1 MKPTTHSE
9 LETILE
15 KKVSTPY
22 KVKESYNAVTKDV
35 DMTKRT
41 VQVIPNTFYFYDSDG
56 DVLIKGATMKSIA
69 DRGPDSKAPGK
80 IKNVYAHDLKVQIGR
95 PTLMDER
102 IVDNM
107 NCQYAESEILNTTKG
122 NDTLIE
128 YQEGVIDNHSIG
140 FQYLGSGLEL
150 ITADDQNWT
159 KWLSMLM
166 NPQDAEDAGYMFI
179 VSEIKQFEWSPVAF
193 GANELTPYLGVKS
206 GNKDGMALKVMER
219 IDLLGKQLRNG
230 RQSDETMYGYELE
243 ILQLKQIISEL
254 FLQGPSIKDTLIE
267 KRRQNTKDTLTMDQ
281 LADIP
286 FFKNISI

>member
-1 MKPTTHSE
+1 MTPRTHSD
-9 LETILE
+9 LEIIME

-35 DMTKRT
+35 DMSKRT
-41 VQVIPNTFYFYDSDG
+41 VQVIPNTFYWYDSDG

-128 YQEGVIDNHSIG
+128 YQEGVIDNHSLG
-140 FQYLGSGLEL
+140 FQYLASGLEL
-150 ITADDQNWT
+150 VTADDNSWT
-159 KWLSMLM
+159 KWLSTLM

-219 IDLLGKQLRNG
+219 IDLLGKQLRFG

-254 FLQGPSIKDTLIE
+254 FLQGPSLKDTLIE
-267 KRRQNTKDTLTMDQ
+267 KRRQNNEDTLSVEE
-281 LADIP
+281 LAGIQ
-286 FFKNISI
+286 FFKNVTI

>member
-1 MKPTTHSE
+1 MKLTTHSE
-9 LETILE
+9 LEHLLA

-35 DMTKRT
+35 DMSKRT
-41 VQVIPNTFYFYDSDG
+41 VQVVPNTFYFYDSDG
-56 DVLIKGATMKSIA
+56 DVLIKGATIKSITE
-69 DRGPDSKAPGK
+69 RGPDSKAPAK

-140 FQYLGSGLEL
+140 FQYLYDGLEL
-150 ITADDQNWT
+150 VTADDSDWT
-159 KWLSMLM
+159 KWMSVLV
-166 NPQDAEDAGYMFI
+166 NPQDAEDAGYMFV

-206 GNKDGMALKVMER
+206 GNKDGMAIKVMER
-219 IDLLGKQLRNG
+219 IDLLGKQLRHG

-254 FLQGPSIKDTLIE
+254 FLQGPSIKDTLVE
-267 KRRQNTKDTLTMDQ
+267 KRRQNNEDTLSVDE
-281 LADIP
+281 LAGIQ
-286 FFKNISI
+286 FFKNVTI

>member
-1 MKPTTHSE
+1 MKLTTHSE
-9 LETILE
+9 LEHLLA
-15 KKVSTPY
+15 KKVCTPY

-35 DMTKRT
+35 DMSKRT
-41 VQVIPNTFYFYDSDG
+41 VQVVPNTFYFYDSDG
-56 DVLIKGATMKSIA
+56 DVLIKGATIKSITE
-69 DRGPDSKAPGK
+69 RGPDSKAPAK
-80 IKNVYAHDLKVQIGR
+80 IKNIYAHDLKVQIGR

-140 FQYLGSGLEL
+140 FQYLYDGLEL
-150 ITADDQNWT
+150 VTADDSDWT
-159 KWLSMLM
+159 KWMSVLV
-166 NPQDAEDAGYMFI
+166 NPQDAEDAGYMFV

-206 GNKDGMALKVMER
+206 GNKDGMAIKVMER
-219 IDLLGKQLRNG
+219 IDLLGKQLRHG

-254 FLQGPSIKDTLIE
+254 FLQGPSIKDTLVE
-267 KRRQNTKDTLTMDQ
+267 KRRQNNEDTLSVDE
-281 LADIP
+281 LAGIQ
-286 FFKNISI
+286 FFKNVTI